1 MSIEV
6 GMQVKRRGRPP
17 MNRIVDNQDGSSSL
31 HMAPRT
37 PTYPEISE
45 KISHWAYRL
54 ELAAHMKA
62 GVMDSDSRHQEV
74 ANAIRDIVLSV
85 VSEMRNV

>member
-6 GMQVKRRGRPP
+6 GLQIKRRGRPRKT
-17 MNRIVDNQDGSSSL
+17 NIEIVNNALQTLGTIDLNENI
-31 HMAPRT
+31 A
-37 PTYPEISE
+37 
-45 KISHWAYRL
+45 HWAYRL

-74 ANAIRDIVLSV
+74 ANTIRDIVLSV
-85 VSEMRNV
+85 VSEMRQC